1 MKKTKSMRFDETL
14 MSLAAGHAKTT
25 RRSLSNYLEY
35 AVEQQMIRDVDR
47 SIECP
52 DCGAVLSRED
62 VLVLLQ
68 IK

>member
-1 MKKTKSMRFDETL
+1 MKKTKSMRFDESL
-14 MSLAAGHAKTT
+14 MALAAGHAKTT

-47 SIECP
+47 RIECP
-52 DCGAVLSRED
+52 DCGAVLNRED
-62 VLVLLQ
+62 VLRLLQ